1 MSMARIICSNGDG
14 TIKEIQPKA
23 FRTPDEYVFKLDY
36 YAIKNLFFK
45 IFLYITST
53 FIGNSVWIGYTFSDY
68 STNVFR
74 ATTSLELTSPKC
86 YPSKFILKFDLYCV
100 RVFKFQVFKIL
111 QNITLKNYPKF
122 QWGVVTLFLNVTKRK
137 MLPAFHKILKM
148 LWSLKIEIKIKLWC
162 NWNPYVINR

>member
-23 FRTPDEYVFKLDY
+23 FRTPDEYVFKLGY
-36 YAIKNLFFK
+36 YAIKNFFL

-53 FIGNSVWIGYTFSDY
+53 FIGNSVRIGYTFSDY
-68 STNVFR
+68 STNLFR

-100 RVFKFQVFKIL
+100 RVFKFQVFKLL
-111 QNITLKNYPKF
+111 QNIWNF
-122 QWGVVTLFLNVTKRK
+122 NF
-137 MLPAFHKILKM
+137 PAFHKILKM